1 MTIYVADRVSTLLLK
16 FYRLLFLQSAKY
28 TVVVC
33 YTYCMFAPFSHA
45 AHSGTDPAPPQGG
58 AQEDTST
65 SAAKTS
71 DEGDMTSP
79 QHSRAVPHPLSP
91 TLINVYWPEFETL
104 QDEFSIIVSELLEVL
119 NALEPAQLDKVLV
132 YLRERLKP
140 VVNGCFPTGEPA
152 SLPRD
157 ETTPLKLIQHLQN
170 LQCWDYLNTKFLED
184 FIRRVTE
191 VGSPLHYR
199 IIQYKEDV
207 RSKVTH
213 TLEECKK
220 KKVKPEPPPNYSMV
234 AIEVN
239 SRGNPLS
246 FHLHQIMQ
254 LREVLVSK
262 FGVSDALFAGFGRNS
277 IVLYFFIP
285 EEAAYSLCPKLE
297 SNCTALQ
304 DLHVT
309 TVVVFDHFSVDVSF
323 QQMTILDKVGAAHAV
338 SFISREMQGC
348 LQLLAVLEL
357 YCTFV
362 RK

>member
-1 MTIYVADRVSTLLLK
+1 
-16 FYRLLFLQSAKY
+16 
-28 TVVVC
+28 
-33 YTYCMFAPFSHA
+33 MFAPFSHA
-45 AHSGTDPAPPQGG
+45 AHSGTDSAPPQGG
-58 AQEDTST
+58 AQADTST

-71 DEGDMTSP
+71 NEGNMASL

-91 TLINVYWPEFETL
+91 TMINVYWPEFETL

-119 NALEPAQLDKVLV
+119 NALEPVQMDKILV

-140 VVNGCFPTGEPA
+140 MVNGCFPTGEPA

-184 FIRRVTE
+184 LIKRVTE
-191 VGSPLHYR
+191 AGSPLHSR
-199 IIQYKEDV
+199 MTQYKEDV
-207 RSKVTH
+207 CSKVTH

-220 KKVKPEPPPNYSMV
+220 KDVKPEPPPNYSIM

-246 FHLHQIMQ
+246 FHLHQILQ
-254 LREVLVSK
+254 LRDLLVTK
-262 FGVSDALFAGFGRNS
+262 FGVSDALFAGFGKNS

-309 TVVVFDHFSVDVSF
+309 TVVVFDHFLVDVGF
-323 QQMTILDKVGAAHAV
+323 QQMTLLKKVSAIH
-338 SFISREMQGC
+338 SFNN
-348 LQLLAVLEL
+348 L
-357 YCTFV
+357 
-362 RK
+362 

>member
-1 MTIYVADRVSTLLLK
+1 MA
-16 FYRLLFLQSAKY
+16 
-28 TVVVC
+28 
-33 YTYCMFAPFSHA
+33 
-45 AHSGTDPAPPQGG
+45 
-58 AQEDTST
+58 
-65 SAAKTS
+65 
-71 DEGDMTSP
+71 SP

-91 TLINVYWPEFETL
+91 TLINIYWPEFETL
-104 QDEFSIIVSELLEVL
+104 QDEFSVIVSELLEVL
-119 NALEPAQLDKVLV
+119 KALEPGQLDKILV

-152 SLPRD
+152 NLPRD
-157 ETTPLKLIQHLQN
+157 EITPLKLIQHLQN

-191 VGSPLHYR
+191 AGSPLHSR
-199 IIQYKEDV
+199 MTQYKEDV

-220 KKVKPEPPPNYSMV
+220 KKVKPEPPPNYSIMAV
-234 AIEVN
+234 EVN

-254 LREVLVSK
+254 LRDVLVTK
-262 FGVSDALFAGFGRNS
+262 FGVSEALFAGFGEGS

-285 EEAAYSLCPKLE
+285 EEAVYSLCPKLE

-309 TVVVFDHFSVDVSF
+309 TVVVFDHFLVDIGF
-323 QQMTILDKVGAAHAV
+323 QQMTIFDKVSACAAQFH
-338 SFISREMQGC
+338 ISR
-348 LQLLAVLEL
+348 
-357 YCTFV
+357 
-362 RK
+362 